1 MGGGQSINEWCKPFE
16 FSILQDLDHGR
27 LYTLQLFGAK
37 IGHAGHRHDD
47 DLSLCVLLDTP

>member
-1 MGGGQSINEWCKPFE
+1 MGGGQSIDEWYKPFE
-16 FSILQDLDHGR
+16 FSILQDLYHGC

-37 IGHAGHRHDD
+37 IGYAGHRHNY